1 MLRLYVLLIVCA
13 AMAPLAFSIVT
24 LPAQIVA

>member
-1 MLRLYVLLIVCA
+1 MLKLYILLIACA
-13 AMAPLAFSIVT
+13 VMAPLAFSVVT